1 MSLAMT
7 IATKR
12 LFVISWVATACLC
25 SLLQNCAS
33 IWFIVFEASQP
44 AHGSSLSAWF
54 QWFSTEPPTRTH
66 TSLPMAVV
74 LAIAILVVNLGIL
87 WCLQWMPRKDRQSAN
102 QTTVSGKF
110 GDFGGSVAVAAVGVV
125 GSFLSTL
132 GATVA
137 AVVILGRFT

>member
-1 MSLAMT
+1 
-7 IATKR
+7 
-12 LFVISWVATACLC
+12 
-25 SLLQNCAS
+25 
-33 IWFIVFEASQP
+33 
-44 AHGSSLSAWF
+44 
-54 QWFSTEPPTRTH
+54 
-66 TSLPMAVV
+66 MAVV

-110 GDFGGSVAVAAVGVV
+110 GDFGGSVVVAAVGAV

-137 AVVILGRFT
+137 AVVILGRFS

>member
-1 MSLAMT
+1 M
-7 IATKR
+7 
-12 LFVISWVATACLC
+12 ISWVATACLC

-44 AHGSSLSAWF
+44 ARGARLSAWF
-54 QWFSTEPPTRTH
+54 LWFSAEPPARTP

-87 WCLQWMPRKDRQSAN
+87 WCLQWLSRKDRQSAN
-102 QTTVSGKF
+102 QTTFSGKF
-110 GDFGGSVAVAAVGVV
+110 GDFGGSVAVAAAGAV

-137 AVVILGRFT
+137 AVVILDRLS